1 MNKCKNI
8 LISVFAIANVRS
20 FLEVGLQ
27 HGILISPEQPLE
39 TLTMYFLHYTLF
51 YYVVFGALSL
61 LLYSF
66 AYKNIKLSE
75 AYTVG
80 ATAMCLIFIAPI
92 IDRAFFEDFKHMAYP
107 VNPWNVIC
115 NLHHFFDVGYDYHGL
130 SYGMRVEI
138 AIAGIA
144 AMVYLYMKNKRV
156 GKSILGGLCISI
168 TCLTIG
174 LIVPFL
180 AQYYEHGFNF
190 VDDYRLRF
198 STLLHGGFIVNDSSL
213 RIALLYII
221 ISIVLFAIGY
231 YIRNKEYFW
240 CIVRNFRFSRA
251 VHYILLLSAGMLY
264 IYNNPP
270 LANPRYENF
279 DFLQNFGHPCDV
291 FAVLMAA
298 AAIFFSFESA
308 VIFNDIY
315 DYDVD
320 RISNKNRPLVTKAIP
335 LDEFKFVGVIFL
347 ILSLMIAICINPT
360 FFFLVLVY
368 HLAAFLY
375 SAPPVR
381 LRKYFIISNL
391 LLSFIF
397 LLTFYAGTSV
407 IIPIFR
413 LENVPSYLS
422 LALLI
427 CFFFALTIKDIKDS
441 DGDRIAHIQT
451 LSTIFSPKVGN
462 IVTIVCVCIAILL
475 SPWLFRLPNL
485 HIFSVIICAAFL
497 VGIRFISNAK
507 AKEIFVTAL
516 YFLYVEV
523 LMWGVIF

>member
-1 MNKCKNI
+1 MYKCRNI
-8 LISVFAIANVRS
+8 LISVFAVGNVRNL
-20 FLEVGLQ
+20 LEIGLQ
-27 HGILISPEQPLE
+27 GGVLIDDEQPLH

-51 YYVVFGALSL
+51 YYMVFAALSL
-61 LLYSF
+61 LLFFF
-66 AYKNIKLSE
+66 ARRYIRLSE
-75 AYTVG
+75 AYTIG
-80 ATAMCLIFIAPI
+80 ASAICLVCLAPILDTIFIGRI
-92 IDRAFFEDFKHMAYP
+92 NIAYP
-107 VNPWNVIC
+107 VNPWAVLRNI
-115 NLHHFFDVGYDYHGL
+115 HHFFDYSYDYDGL
-130 SYGMRVEI
+130 SFGMRMEI
-138 AIAGIA
+138 TLASLA
-144 AMVYLYMKNKRV
+144 AVIYLYIKTRRIL
-156 GKSILGGLCISI
+156 KSILGGICVAA
-168 TCLTIG
+168 TCLALG
-174 LIVPFL
+174 LMVPFL
-180 AQYYEHGFNF
+180 AQLYDNGLNF
-190 VDDYRLRF
+190 SDEFKMRF
-198 STLLHGGFIVNDSSL
+198 STLLQGGFILQTSSDK
-213 RIALLYII
+213 ISLLYIL
-221 ISIVLFAIGY
+221 ISIALFAIGY
-231 YIRNKEYFW
+231 YIRSKEYFW

-335 LDEFKFVGVIFL
+335 LGEFKFIGIIFL
-347 ILSLMIAICINPT
+347 ILSLMIAISINPT

-485 HIFSVIICAAFL
+485 HIFSVITCAAFL
-497 VGIRFISNAK
+497 VGIRFIYNAK

-516 YFLYVEV
+516 YFLYVVV
-523 LMWGVIF
+523 LMYGVIL